1 MPPKPASKRH
11 APSLSRQAIS
21 FAAIG
26 LSGTAITFII
36 LTVLHKGLDWKIAF
50 ANIPA
55 YSAGIVNNY
64 AWNRLWTFRHVEHK
78 NVLHQGSQFV
88 LVSIGGLIINTIVLT
103 LVAHSFDFRVA
114 FVIAAAVAF
123 FWNFGANHQLTFRH
137 KGPAAIRALTHP
149 HIPLH
154 QSEAETVLVPSDG
167 D

>member
-1 MPPKPASKRH
+1 MPANPASRRH
-11 APSLSRQAIS
+11 APPLSWQAIS

-26 LSGTAITFII
+26 LSGTAITFVI
-36 LTVLHKGLDWKIAF
+36 LTMLHKGLGWKIAF

-88 LVSIGGLIINTIVLT
+88 LVSVGGLIINTIVLT

-114 FVIAAAVAF
+114 FVIAAGVAF

-137 KGPAAIRALTHP
+137 KAPVALHALSHP
-149 HIPLH
+149 HIPH
-154 QSEAETVLVPSDG
+154 HHSEAVTLPIPSDA